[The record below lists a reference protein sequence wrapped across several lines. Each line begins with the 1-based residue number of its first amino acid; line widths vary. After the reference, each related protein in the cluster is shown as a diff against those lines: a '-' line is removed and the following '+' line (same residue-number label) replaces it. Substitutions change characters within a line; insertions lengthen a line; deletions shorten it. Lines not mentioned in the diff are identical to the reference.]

1 MSVYLKLMRAR
12 VRLNQTELKKSG
24 HNKFA
29 GYRYFELGDFL
40 PTVQAIFLDLKLAGV
55 VSFED
60 AAARLVVLD
69 VENPADQIVF
79 SSPVST
85 AELKGCHPVQNL
97 GAVQTYTRRY
107 LWTMALEIVEGDALD
122 STVGMEPPPKP
133 KAEPKP
139 EPKPEATNLAGQEGE
154 WQLIVEA
161 PEGVDW
167 STAVLDTVK
176 LVLGTTTNAGDV
188 QTIYRKNKV
197 IFDRLKEENKEAYET
212 ILTLFKTRK
221 TELTKE

>member
-1 MSVYLKLMRAR
+1 
-12 VRLNQTELKKSG
+12 
-24 HNKFA
+24 
-29 GYRYFELGDFL
+29 
-40 PTVQAIFLDLKLAGV
+40 
-55 VSFED
+55 
-60 AAARLVVLD
+60 
-69 VENPADQIVF
+69 
-79 SSPVST
+79 
-85 AELKGCHPVQNL
+85 
-97 GAVQTYTRRY
+97 
-107 LWTMALEIVEGDALD
+107 
-122 STVGMEPPPKP
+122 MEPPPKP

-139 EPKPEATNLAGQEGE
+139 EPKAANLAGQEGE

-167 STAVLDTVK
+167 SQAVLDTVN
-176 LVLGTTTNAGDV
+176 LVLGTTANAGDV

>member
-1 MSVYLKLMRAR
+1 MSVYLKLMQAR

-29 GYRYFELGDFL
+29 GYKYFELGDFL
-40 PTVQAIFLDLKLAGV
+40 PATQAIFLDLRLAGV
-55 VSFED
+55 VTFNEEF
-60 AAARLVVLD
+60 AQLWVVD
-69 VENPADQIVF
+69 VDKPDDRIGF
-79 SSPVST
+79 YCPVST

-107 LWTMALEIVEGDALD
+107 LWTMAMEIVEGDAID
-122 STVGMEPPPKP
+122 ATTGAEPPKPKPEP
-133 KAEPKP
+133 KAEPK
-139 EPKPEATNLAGQEGE
+139 ADTNLAGQGGE

-161 PEGVDW
+161 PAGVDW
-167 STAVLDTVK
+167 SKAVLDTVTM
-176 LVLGTTTNAGDV
+176 VLSTTTNAADV

-197 IFDRLKEENKEAYET
+197 IFDRLKEENKETYET
-212 ILTLFKTRK
+212 VLTLFKTRK